1 MIVSAF
7 GSTDTPTSSG
17 IDPVA
22 MVHELASWVRK
33 HSLHGD
39 FHGIVI
45 DYEVP
50 IQFALDGKT
59 VN

>member
-1 MIVSAF
+1 
-7 GSTDTPTSSG
+7 
-17 IDPVA
+17 

-45 DYEVP
+45 DYEVL